1 MTKTICSFGLAALV
15 IATLLLAPRPAGAQR
30 SSSSGAQTGKMSIP
44 VQKSGK
50 VVMEDGSPLPESVIV
65 ESSCGG
71 AWLPVSRSDSKGGF
85 IIGRGREADV
95 DARTQSGAGSGG
107 LRTGCLLRAR
117 LPGYESS
124 TLQVTDAEK
133 FDLGTIT
140 LSRPAGIE
148 GTLYSI
154 RSSQAPK
161 AAQKAMEK
169 ATAAIAKK
177 KWDEARPNL
186 LKVVEIY
193 PEHAA
198 AWMEL
203 GRMHEA
209 AGDLEQARGAYER
222 AIKADP
228 KFVRPYIFLAGV
240 YHREK
245 NWRAIAE
252 VTATAIKLDPYS
264 YAAAYVLNAI
274 SNMRLGNMAAAE
286 ASAKLAVKLDTEHVF
301 PEAEYTLALILDN
314 RGDAQGAVE
323 HLRAFLQL
331 VPNSPGAESVKGR
344 IAELEKA
351 SGAKPP
357 APPK

>member
-1 MTKTICSFGLAALV
+1 MTKTSCSFGLAALV
-15 IATLLLAPRPAGAQR
+15 LAALLLVPCPAGAQR
-30 SSSSGAQTGKMSIP
+30 GSSGSKGGKMTIP

-50 VVMEDGSPLPESVIV
+50 VVMEDGSPLPESVII

-71 AWLPVSRSDSKGGF
+71 AALPVSRTDSKGGF
-85 IIGRGREADV
+85 IIGRGRDSDV
-95 DARTQSGAGSGG
+95 DARTQSGAGSSG
-107 LRTGCLLRAR
+107 LTTGCWLRAR

-124 TLQVTDAEK
+124 ILRVTDAEK
-133 FDLGTIT
+133 FDLGTIV
-140 LSRPAGIE
+140 LSRPAGVE
-148 GTLYSI
+148 GTAYSI
-154 RSSQAPK
+154 TSSQAPK

-169 ATAAIAKK
+169 ASAAIAKK

-193 PEHAA
+193 PGHAA
-198 AWMEL
+198 GWMEL

-209 AGDLEQARGAYER
+209 AGDLAQARGAYER

-228 KFVRPYIFLAGV
+228 KFVKPYILLAGV

-245 NWRAIAE
+245 NWRGLSE

-264 YAAAYVLNAI
+264 YAAAYLLNAI
-274 SNMRLGNMAAAE
+274 GNVRLGNTAAAE
-286 ASAKLAVKLDTEHVF
+286 ASAKQAVKLDTEHVF

>member
-1 MTKTICSFGLAALV
+1 
-15 IATLLLAPRPAGAQR
+15 
-30 SSSSGAQTGKMSIP
+30 
-44 VQKSGK
+44 
-50 VVMEDGSPLPESVIV
+50 
-65 ESSCGG
+65 
-71 AWLPVSRSDSKGGF
+71 
-85 IIGRGREADV
+85 
-95 DARTQSGAGSGG
+95 
-107 LRTGCLLRAR
+107 
-117 LPGYESS
+117 
-124 TLQVTDAEK
+124 VTDAEK

-154 RSSQAPK
+154 TSSQAPK

-169 ATAAIAKK
+169 AAAAIAKK

-203 GRMHEA
+203 GRMHEG
-209 AGDLEQARGAYER
+209 AGNLAEARGAYER
-222 AIKADP
+222 AVKADP
-228 KFVRPYIFLAGV
+228 KFVRPYLLLGGV

-245 NWRAIAE
+245 NWRGMAE
-252 VTATAIKLDPYS
+252 ATAAAIKLDPYS
-264 YAAAYVLNAI
+264 YAAAYLLNAI
-274 SNMRLGNMAAAE
+274 SNMRLGNPAAAE
-286 ASAKLAVKLDTEHVF
+286 VSAKQAVKLDTEHVF

-331 VPNSPGAESVKGR
+331 APNSPGAGSVKGR
-344 IAELEKA
+344 IAELEQA
-351 SGAKPP
+351 SAAKPTAP
-357 APPK
+357 AK

>member
-1 MTKTICSFGLAALV
+1 MTKTVCSLGLIALV
-15 IATLLLAPRPAGAQR
+15 IAAALLAPRPAGAQR
-30 SSSSGAQTGKMSIP
+30 GSSGSQTGKMTIP

-71 AWLPVSRSDSKGGF
+71 AAMPVSRTDSKGGF
-85 IIGRGREADV
+85 IVGRGRGADV
-95 DARTQSGAGSGG
+95 DARTQSGSASGG
-107 LRTGCLLRAR
+107 LTTGCWLRAR
-117 LPGYESS
+117 LPGYDSS
-124 TLQVTDAEK
+124 ILRVTDAEK
-133 FDLGTIT
+133 FDLGTIV
-140 LSRPAGIE
+140 LSRPAGVE

-154 RSSQAPK
+154 TSSQAPK

-203 GRMHEA
+203 GRLHEA
-209 AGDLEQARGAYER
+209 AGDLAQARGAYER
-222 AIKADP
+222 AVKADP
-228 KFVRPYIFLAGV
+228 KFVRPYVLLGGV

-245 NWRAIAE
+245 NWRAMSD

-264 YAAAYVLNAI
+264 YAAAYLLNAI
-274 SNMRLGNMAAAE
+274 GNMRLGNTAAAE
-286 ASAKLAVKLDTEHVF
+286 VSAKQAVKLDTERVF
-301 PEAEYTLALILDN
+301 PEAEYTLAVILDT

-331 VPNSPGAESVKGR
+331 APNSPGAESIKGR
-344 IAELEKA
+344 IAELEKT
-351 SGAKPP
+351 SGAKPAAP
-357 APPK
+357 AK